1 MSRRTKS
8 LESRVGLLVVFAL
21 VGLLGLV
28 VLAGGGPGYLTASRT
43 SVDVIFRDGQGIRTG
58 QPVRVAGLDS
68 GRVTAVDLV
77 EHGGRLRARVR
88 LSIPS
93 DLAGRLRQ
101 DAVITIQSSLTGQS
115 RVNIASV
122 GESGVTWVPGQLI
135 LGVESSMFDPI
146 LEQVGLGPEERGHIS
161 HSIAEVRGAVD
172 DTLPRLKKTLAALQ
186 QSAADVQEAT
196 EAARPAVVGIA
207 EKLDE
212 AVPRIESTLVHAD
225 TLLTNLD
232 GMVEENR
239 PVVQAALVNVRDLAG
254 KSDELIGSAGPEIE
268 KLIKG
273 LDDTR
278 KRADLVLYRADQI
291 ATQTDSIL
299 TQNKSDLVR
308 TVANVRDATDYA
320 RMLVQKIYANPFLIS
335 PLYKPSE
342 RDMQAQANFDTAQ
355 LFLKGAEEFKDSLTK
370 LETMRQA
377 PINPQEQQALGA
389 LFQQAQ
395 QTYLQLD
402 QASRRLAEGVQQASG
417 TRGINGRRD

>member
-1 MSRRTKS
+1 MSRSTSR
-8 LESRVGLLVVFAL
+8 ESRVGLLIVIALAGL
-21 VGLLGLV
+21 VGLLV
-28 VLAGGGPGYLTASRT
+28 MASGGPGYLTRIRT
-43 SVDVIFRDGQGIRTG
+43 TVDVIFRDGQGIRDG

-68 GRVTAVDLV
+68 GRVSAVDLV
-77 EHGGRLRARVR
+77 EHDGALRARVR

-93 DLAGRLRQ
+93 ELALRLKQ

-115 RVNIASV
+115 SVNIASI
-122 GESGVTWVPGQLI
+122 GDSGVAWVPGQVVE
-135 LGVESSMFDPI
+135 GVESSMFDPI
-146 LEQVGLGPEERGHIS
+146 LEQVGLGPVERGHIS
-161 HSIAEVRGAVD
+161 HMIAEVRGAVD
-172 DTLPRLKKTLAALQ
+172 DTVPRLKKSLASLQ
-186 QSAADVQEAT
+186 QSAADVQAAT

-212 AVPRIESTLVHAD
+212 AVPRVESTLLHAE
-225 TLLTNLD
+225 TLLTSLD

-239 PVVQAALVNVRDLAG
+239 PVVLQALTNVRDLSG
-254 KSDELIGSAGPEIE
+254 RGNDLLDTTGPELE
-268 KLIKG
+268 KLLKG

-308 TVANVRDATDYA
+308 TVSNVRDATDYA
-320 RMLVQKIYANPFLIS
+320 RLLVQKIYANPFLIS

-355 LFLKGAEEFKDSLTK
+355 LFLKGAEEFKDSLSK

-377 PINPQEQQALGA
+377 PINPQEQQALSA

-395 QTYLQLD
+395 QTYIQLD

-417 TRGINGRRD
+417 TRGLNNR